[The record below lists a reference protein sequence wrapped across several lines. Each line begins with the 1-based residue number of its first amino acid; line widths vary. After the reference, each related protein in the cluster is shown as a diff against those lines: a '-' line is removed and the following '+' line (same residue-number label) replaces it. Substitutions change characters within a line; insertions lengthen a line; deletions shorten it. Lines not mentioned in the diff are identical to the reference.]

1 MKLQGL
7 QQTMKRNNMKTNN
20 DELRETYNFDYAQAQ
35 RGKYYNKLKAEVS
48 NIVQLEPDLAEVFK
62 DSEAVNKALR
72 SLLQFNKAT
81 QELLNVK

>member
-7 QQTMKRNNMKTNN
+7 QQTMKGNNMKTNN
-20 DELRETYNFDYAQAQ
+20 DELRETYNFDYAHAQ
-35 RGKYYNKLKAEVS
+35 RGKYYNKLKAEGS